1 MNLFRVLDFRFP
13 FLIFLVVGACGC
25 EGPAQA
31 PSSSSEVRGSVN
43 RVVAP
48 QESPQKAVSLPEE
61 KPNTFNPFYIF
72 SEKGSRQ
79 NHYVPS
85 GFMPDGEC
93 LILDDAWGQNCQSG
107 ETCIKVNYDVACSR
121 QSQKWAG
128 IYWLN
133 PANNW
138 GRRKGGFNLTG
149 AQKLTFWARGEKGG
163 EQIQEFTVGG
173 ISGNYPDS
181 DMAVLGPVI
190 LSNEWREYV
199 VDLRGKD
206 LSYISGG
213 FAWSTS
219 EEVNAES
226 CVFYIDEIRFE

>member
-1 MNLFRVLDFRFP
+1 MANRA
-13 FLIFLVVGACGC
+13 LV
-25 EGPAQA
+25 P
-31 PSSSSEVRGSVN
+31 P
-43 RVVAP
+43 
-48 QESPQKAVSLPEE
+48 ESPQRAVVTPPEE
-61 KPNTFNPFYIF
+61 KKDTFNPFHIF

-93 LILDDAWGQNCQSG
+93 LTLDDAWGQDCHSG
-107 ETCIKVNYDVACSR
+107 KTCIKVNYDVACSR
-121 QSQKWAG
+121 ESQKWAG

-149 AQKLTFWARGEKGG
+149 AQKLTFWAKGEKGG

-226 CVFYIDEIRFE
+226 CVFYLDEIRFE